1 MYLSVLN
8 NIDTIKKYLESFM
21 YFLGIVHIVCLDI
34 GLFDVHAKIVI
45 LFKMRRKK
53 KWFRSLQ
60 SCTYII
66 IYTCEESP
74 HLKEISKGKYQ

>member
-1 MYLSVLN
+1 MSVLN

-21 YFLGIVHIVCLDI
+21 YFLGIVHIVHVCLDI

-53 KWFRSLQ
+53 NKMVQISTKLHIHN
-60 SCTYII
+60 YI
-66 IYTCEESP
+66 YM
-74 HLKEISKGKYQ
+74 

>member
-21 YFLGIVHIVCLDI
+21 YFLGRPIVHIVCLDI

-53 KWFRSLQ
+53 NGSDLYKAAH
-60 SCTYII
+60 I
-66 IYTCEESP
+66 
-74 HLKEISKGKYQ
+74 

>member
-1 MYLSVLN
+1 MSVLN

-21 YFLGIVHIVCLDI
+21 YFLGIVHIVHVCLDI

-53 KWFRSLQ
+53 IKWFRSLQ

-66 IYTCEESP
+66 IY
-74 HLKEISKGKYQ
+74 

>member
-1 MYLSVLN
+1 MSVLN

-34 GLFDVHAKIVI
+34 GLFDVHAKFVI

-53 KWFRSLQ
+53 NGSDLYKAAH
-60 SCTYII
+60 T
-66 IYTCEESP
+66 
-74 HLKEISKGKYQ
+74 